1 MKLRVA
7 FVASVSLLLGLH
19 CTSSGSI
26 GSFVAPA
33 SVDAGDAGAVADAGA
48 AQEDADA
55 ASPLL
60 PPSSHKLSAIATSTC
75 AVASGG
81 SVKCWGDNTYG
92 TLGRGSAGA
101 NVTQDPLPHAV
112 TSGVAD
118 VVSLSGGAYAQ
129 CAIDR
134 QGGAK
139 CWGRC
144 LFGDISGAFETVST
158 STPVDM
164 SSYGFGANLVEASGG
179 LDFLCMLASD
189 AKAWCIGRNGSG
201 QLGNGTT
208 ADQFVSVE
216 VHGIPDSV
224 ASLAAARAGTSTC
237 AVSARGG
244 AKCWGANASGQ
255 LGDGTTNDA
264 SEARDVS
271 GLTSGVTAVT
281 VGNRHACALTTAGAV
296 LCWGDNAQGQLGD
309 GAATTR
315 TTPTSVLPSGI
326 RAISAGAVHTCAIAL
341 DGRVTCWG
349 DGDATLRSVAGL
361 TSDIDEISAGAAHT
375 CAMHK
380 SGAVDCWGSNDYG
393 QLGDGTTAASTAP
406 VRVTGLP

>member
-7 FVASVSLLLGLH
+7 FVSSLSLLLGLH

-33 SVDAGDAGAVADAGA
+33 GLDAGAV
-48 AQEDADA
+48 QEDAEA
-55 ASPLL
+55 AAPLL

-101 NVTQDPLPHAV
+101 NLTQDPLPQAV
-112 TSGVAD
+112 SSGIED

-134 QGGAK
+134 QGKAK
-139 CWGRC
+139 CWGTC
-144 LFGDISGAFETVST
+144 MFGFISGAFESVST

-164 SSYGFGANLVEASGG
+164 STFGFGASLVEASGG
-179 LDFLCMLASD
+179 LEFLCMLASD

-208 ADQFVSVE
+208 ADQFVSVQ
-216 VHGIPDSV
+216 VHGIPDEVASV
-224 ASLAAARAGTSTC
+224 AAAQAGTSAC
-237 AVSARGG
+237 AVSALGG
-244 AKCWGANASGQ
+244 AKCWGANAFGQ
-255 LGDGTTNDA
+255 LGNGTTND
-264 SEARDVS
+264 SNEARDVS
-271 GLTSGVTAVT
+271 GLTFGVATVT

-341 DGRVTCWG
+341 DGRVSCWG
-349 DGDATLRSVAGL
+349 DGDSTLRSVAGL
-361 TSDIDEISAGAAHT
+361 TSDIAEISAGGAHT
-375 CAMHK
+375 CAMHEG
-380 SGAVDCWGSNDYG
+380 GAVDCWGSNDYG
-393 QLGDGTTAASTAP
+393 QLGNGTTVASPLP